1 MNLITGIFFYKCLYW
16 QKSSIYLVGQKL
28 VKWQGVNFT
37 DFLMG
42 KFSDIGKYLFDFT
55 EFFFCL
61 AGSIKN
67 FSRTD
72 SVYLDQRQH
81 QNCANIP
88 RHQMV
93 LKYKGSNLDVM
104 CLVFWTILLKISSS
118 SFSYWMGNIKRRDS
132 VYIILQYTQYLL

>member
-1 MNLITGIFFYKCLYW
+1 
-16 QKSSIYLVGQKL
+16 
-28 VKWQGVNFT
+28 
-37 DFLMG
+37 MG

-93 LKYKGSNLDVM
+93 LKYKGSNLDMM
-104 CLVFWTILLKISSS
+104 CLVF
-118 SFSYWMGNIKRRDS
+118 
-132 VYIILQYTQYLL
+132 